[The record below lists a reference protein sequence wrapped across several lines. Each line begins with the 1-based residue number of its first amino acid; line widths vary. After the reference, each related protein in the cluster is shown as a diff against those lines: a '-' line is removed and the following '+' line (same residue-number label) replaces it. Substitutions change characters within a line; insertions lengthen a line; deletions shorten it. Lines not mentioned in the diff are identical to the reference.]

1 MVLTPKHS
9 IDELARAWVCREL
22 HPEDQHDTC
31 IYLCLVRPTKLFYPG
46 GFYFW
51 RVPDPS
57 LKILMPACMQAH
69 IEIEPGEL
77 LPLLKPIE
85 NKETK

>member
-1 MVLTPKHS
+1 MVIKPKRT
-9 IDELARAWVCREL
+9 IDELALAWVCREL
-22 HPEDQHDTC
+22 HPVEDHDSC
-31 IYLCLVRPTKLFYPG
+31 VYLCLVRPTKLFYPG

-57 LKILMPACMQAH
+57 LKIKMPAGLAVH
-69 IEIEPGEL
+69 IKINPGEL

-85 NKETK
+85 NKET